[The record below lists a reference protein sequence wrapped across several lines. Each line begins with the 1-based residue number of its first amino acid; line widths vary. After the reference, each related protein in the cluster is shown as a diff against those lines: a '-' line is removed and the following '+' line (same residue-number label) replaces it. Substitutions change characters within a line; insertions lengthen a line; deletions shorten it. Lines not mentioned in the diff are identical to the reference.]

1 MSLTTIRTLRHQ
13 PSFVSSLRL
22 TLLLREHLPFV
33 RLQFYDL
40 RSILRPRSCPAV
52 DSTSLRLYKLP
63 CDSLQSSCNR
73 FYSLRLILRA
83 CDRTNFPATPYRRPV
98 FDFTALQLSCLRF
111 YEPAITPFSR
121 LTDRPTDTLFPS
133 LELRQFLRTYTHPL
147 PSFLQS
153 LTDEYIYPF

>member
-22 TLLLREHLPFV
+22 TLSLREHLPFV
-33 RLQFYDL
+33 RLRFYDL

-121 LTDRPTDTLFPS
+121 LTDRPTHSFLPLSCGSSFEHTHTLC
-133 LELRQFLRTYTHPL
+133 L
-147 PSFLQS
+147 PSFKALQ
-153 LTDEYIYPF
+153 TNTYTPFD